1 MKRQETN
8 YRFYFWDY
16 LWWQG
21 EQWKR
26 LRPKSRADGSTVVFL
41 FIMALIIVPLM
52 FLFYRLFPGAAIIQ
66 VIAWCLVILAG
77 HSWVNRIYRRRGKAV
92 LKHYAK
98 RSFRPIV
105 GITLYIIPLAIIIAW
120 MLCFDRIWYVMSGG

>member
-1 MKRQETN
+1 MKRQEHKQ
-8 YRFYFWDY
+8 RFYLWDY

-26 LRPKSRADGSTVVFL
+26 LRPKSRTDGSTVVFL
-41 FIMALIIVPLM
+41 FIMALIIVPLI

-66 VIAWCLVILAG
+66 VIVWCLVILAG
-77 HSWVNRIYRRRGKAV
+77 HSWINRIYRRRGKAV

-98 RSFRPIV
+98 RSFHEAFAVLLFLISTA
-105 GITLYIIPLAIIIAW
+105 IMFFLMYCYEYYIPKP
-120 MLCFDRIWYVMSGG
+120 

>member
-1 MKRQETN
+1 MT
-8 YRFYFWDY
+8 
-16 LWWQG
+16 
-21 EQWKR
+21 
-26 LRPKSRADGSTVVFL
+26 DGSTVVFL

-52 FLFYRLFPGAAIIQ
+52 FLFYRFFPGAVIIQ

-77 HSWVNRIYRRRGKAV
+77 HSRVNRIYRRRGKAV

-105 GITLYIIPLAIIIAW
+105 GITLYIIPLAVIMAW
-120 MLCFDRIWYVMSGG
+120 MLFY

>member
-1 MKRQETN
+1 MATDKRESNKQ
-8 YRFYFWDY
+8 RFYLCDY
-16 LWWQG
+16 LWWQC

-26 LRPKSRADGSTVVFL
+26 LRPKSRTDGSTVVFL

-52 FLFYRLFPGAAIIQ
+52 FLFYRLFPGAAIIH
-66 VIAWCLVILAG
+66 VIVWCIVILAG

-98 RSFRPIV
+98 RGFRPIV
-105 GITLYIIPLAIIIAW
+105 GITLYIIPLAMIIAW
-120 MLCFDRIWYVMSGG
+120 MLCY